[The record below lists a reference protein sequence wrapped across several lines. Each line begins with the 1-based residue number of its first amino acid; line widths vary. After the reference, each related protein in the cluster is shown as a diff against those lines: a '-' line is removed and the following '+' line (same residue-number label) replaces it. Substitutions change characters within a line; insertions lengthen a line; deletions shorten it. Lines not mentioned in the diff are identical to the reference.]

1 MIWPSVTVP
10 VRVHAFPVLSVP
22 VPVLLITDFFSSA
35 SGSVYKSSM
44 LDIFLLFCD
53 KKMPLFA
60 YLNCRCF
67 FLQILGIGI
76 LAAGNWAQI
85 YCALVNWARNIWAPL
100 ASEHKNFEC
109 LTQDIWR
116 KDWQLKKILSLENWW
131 LIDWL
136 TLNWLTDTWL
146 VDWLTLD
153 LLTCYYITDWLTF
166 FQLIDWQTHD

>member
-1 MIWPSVTVP
+1 
-10 VRVHAFPVLSVP
+10 
-22 VPVLLITDFFSSA
+22 
-35 SGSVYKSSM
+35 
-44 LDIFLLFCD
+44 
-53 KKMPLFA
+53 MPLFA

-116 KDWQLKKILSLENWW
+116 KDWQLKKILSLENWR

-153 LLTCYYITDWLTF
+153 LLTCYYVTDWLTF
-166 FQLIDWQTHD
+166 NWLTDRHMTNWHGTDLGGFWNWESDCYFWPPKKRPLSLYFDDISLFSFLSSTVYTGLTYSK

>member
-1 MIWPSVTVP
+1 MHFLFCRCRFRFCWWPTFSVPLP
-10 VRVHAFPVLSVP
+10 VRFTNLPCL
-22 VPVLLITDFFSSA
+22 TFS
-35 SGSVYKSSM
+35 Y
-44 LDIFLLFCD
+44 FFCD

-116 KDWQLKKILSLENWW
+116 KDWQLKKILSLENWR

-153 LLTCYYITDWLTF
+153 LLTCYYVTDWLTD